1 MNLGLRERCKKA
13 IYLDIYL
20 CMKISTIC
28 TIQQDQAVHTFLTP
42 STIPIRQPRSTVWEH
57 TNIVDLKL
65 VKPDQHN
72 DSSKSQ
78 SPMEDNI
85 RLWIMSFRN
94 IIRDHGIKSNM

>member
-1 MNLGLRERCKKA
+1 MNFGLREHCKKA
-13 IYLDIYL
+13 IYLDICL

-28 TIQQDQAVHTFLTP
+28 TIQQVQAVHTFLTP
-42 STIPIRQPRSTVWEH
+42 STIPIGQPRSTARER
-57 TNIVDLKL
+57 TNIIDLKF

-72 DSSKSQ
+72 HSRESQ

-85 RLWIMSFRN
+85 RLCIMSFRN